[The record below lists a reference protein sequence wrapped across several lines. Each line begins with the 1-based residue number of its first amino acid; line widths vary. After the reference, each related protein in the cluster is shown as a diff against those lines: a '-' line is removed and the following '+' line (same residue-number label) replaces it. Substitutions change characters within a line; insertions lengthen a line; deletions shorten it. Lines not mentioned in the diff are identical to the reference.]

1 MADYSKFYE
10 AREIVSHILEQDF
23 VGPVTKDECLA
34 ELPVQYYIMG
44 KLYPQKDTVEALDLA
59 RNPLLENEIETYD
72 ASISLSNQNN
82 PSSMGITVTL
92 KAGVS
97 TIYISGSYAFY
108 VPIPLAE
115 AQLHGINTQLDAM
128 INKLRKEAHAMN
140 WKLHTNCRNT
150 KQIANANILM
160 TNIPNQG
167 KPTVSGPQVEYESYN
182 GKTDERQKINSIVR
196 KIKDDGAIGSDFVI
210 LSRYTLSNPQ
220 NGLGFSGL
228 DKDLGV
234 LKTTGPLWKA
244 RKNDVRFSTISG
256 FKGLESKIVIMTDV
270 DHFSN
275 EDARLLNYVAA
286 SRACAMLYVLYDC
299 NAEQERQ
306 NMILSGFTLVGS

>member
-1 MADYSKFYE
+1 MELVVLIGGK
-10 AREIVSHILEQDF
+10 RKIHI
-23 VGPVTKDECLA
+23 
-34 ELPVQYYIMG
+34 
-44 KLYPQKDTVEALDLA
+44 
-59 RNPLLENEIETYD
+59 
-72 ASISLSNQNN
+72 
-82 PSSMGITVTL
+82 
-92 KAGVS
+92 
-97 TIYISGSYAFY
+97 
-108 VPIPLAE
+108 
-115 AQLHGINTQLDAM
+115 
-128 INKLRKEAHAMN
+128 
-140 WKLHTNCRNT
+140 
-150 KQIANANILM
+150 
-160 TNIPNQG
+160 G
-167 KPTVSGPQVEYESYN
+167 KPLVNQSVLRVLLN